1 MTIEELAN
9 QELQKR
15 LSNDD
20 AQKQI
25 EKKVNTAV
33 NKVVNN
39 YFHHDPYYPEQDGEG
54 FHKIETEVMN
64 TIKDQKDHI
73 SALIDQYVNDAIE
86 DRVRIAVKHVINS
99 DLMANRME
107 KLAKPIIKEQID
119 KAFSERDTNA
129 DYENV
134 KKKVETKINAQMR
147 TLVGKIKISF

>member
-33 NKVVNN
+33 NKVINA
-39 YFHHDPYYPEQDGEG
+39 YFHHDSYYPEQDGEG

-73 SALIDQYVNDAIE
+73 SALIDQYVNDVIE

-99 DLMANRME
+99 DLMTNRME

-119 KAFSERDTNA
+119 KAFAERDTDA

-134 KKKVETKINAQMR
+134 KKKVEAKINAQMR